1 MYYSRQFAIFFY
13 HYNFPRFFYITT
25 CFLLQDLCLP
35 LYCPNNRLKING
47 RCVSMITKLI
57 TRAIGLLIEADIQYN
72 TALISRQDLI
82 TDNMNVLRSR
92 CLDFKGTYFSLFAL
106 NGPDSNVTHALRL
119 KLIELYASEKELR
132 FLQFL
137 SRIHECIQSP
147 WEIRLNEQWLSVNFT
162 FPSVQPYGRE
172 DLTMN
177 TIAEFSRPHSKK
189 DAIYVISKLDF
200 CQQVSL

>member
-1 MYYSRQFAIFFY
+1 M
-13 HYNFPRFFYITT
+13 
-25 CFLLQDLCLP
+25 L
-35 LYCPNNRLKING
+35 
-47 RCVSMITKLI
+47 TKLI
-57 TRAIGLLIEADIQYN
+57 TRAIGLLVEADIQDN

-106 NGPDSNVTHALRL
+106 NGRDSNVTHALRL

-132 FLQFL
+132 FLQLL

-162 FPSVQPYGRE
+162 FPSVQPNGRE
-172 DLTMN
+172 DPTMN
-177 TIAEFSRPHSKK
+177 TIAEISRPHNKK